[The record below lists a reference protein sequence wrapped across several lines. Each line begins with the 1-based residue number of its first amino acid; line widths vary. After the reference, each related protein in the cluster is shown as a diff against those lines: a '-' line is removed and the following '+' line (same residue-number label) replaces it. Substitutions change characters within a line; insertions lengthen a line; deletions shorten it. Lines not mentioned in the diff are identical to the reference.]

1 MRLVVLGLNHRTAP
15 LELREKVAFLDQDAA
30 DALKELA
37 AHDNFAEVVLLSTC
51 NRTEVYAATDD
62 PAAVDAAWRDL
73 VRRRRGVELTP
84 ESTYFHERRECA
96 VHLLR
101 VASGID
107 SMVLGETGI
116 LGQVREAHALASR
129 EETLGPLLG
138 RLLPAALHTGKRA
151 RTETAI
157 GQGAISH
164 AKAGVTLA
172 RKVFGDLVKRTV
184 LVVGSGVT
192 GTLTASHLA
201 EEGVTDLVFANRTAA
216 RAEGLA
222 SRYRGRAI
230 PLEEV
235 IPALAEVDVVVTAV
249 GAQEPILT
257 AAAAEPVLA
266 RRKTGRPLLVVDLG
280 VPRNVEPAL
289 GENESVFLYSV
300 DDLESLVSMN
310 LERRKREIP
319 KVTEIIEDE
328 VERYREWLS
337 SLGATP
343 VLVEM
348 RRHVDSVR
356 VETLE
361 KFGRTLSIEERE
373 QLDRFS
379 RTLMNKLL
387 HDPTLAVRECD
398 ASTPKGLSQLSWTR
412 RLFGLDPNRDGEE

>member
-1 MRLVVLGLNHRTAP
+1 
-15 LELREKVAFLDQDAA
+15 
-30 DALKELA
+30 
-37 AHDNFAEVVLLSTC
+37 
-51 NRTEVYAATDD
+51 
-62 PAAVDAAWRDL
+62 
-73 VRRRRGVELTP
+73 
-84 ESTYFHERRECA
+84 

-107 SMVLGETGI
+107 SQILGETGI
-116 LGQVREAHALASR
+116 LGQVREAYSLASR
-129 EETLGPLLG
+129 LETLGPLLG
-138 RLLPAALHTGKRA
+138 RLFPTALHAGKRA
-151 RTETAI
+151 RSETAV
-157 GQGAISH
+157 GEGAISH

-172 RKVFGDLVKRTV
+172 RKVFGDLAKRTV
-184 LVVGSGVT
+184 LVVGSGET
-192 GTLTASHLA
+192 GRLTASHLS
-201 EEGVTDLVFANRTAA
+201 EEGVTDLVFANRTPS
-216 RAEGLA
+216 RAEDLA
-222 SRYRGRAI
+222 NRHRGRAI
-230 PLEEV
+230 PLEDV
-235 IPALAEVDVVVTAV
+235 VPALAEVDVVVTAV
-249 GAQEPILT
+249 GAAEPILT
-257 AAAAEPVLA
+257 AAAAEPYLA

-289 GENESVFLYSV
+289 SEKQSVFLYAV

-319 KVTEIIEDE
+319 KVEEIVEDE

-348 RRHVDSVR
+348 RRHADTLR
-356 VETLE
+356 QETLE
-361 KFGRTLSIEERE
+361 KFGRTLAIEEKE

-379 RTLMNKLL
+379 KALMNKLL

>member
-15 LELREKVAFLDQDAA
+15 LELREQVAFLDQDAVE
-30 DALKELA
+30 ALHELA
-37 AHDNFAEVVLLSTC
+37 ARDEFAEVALLSTC
-51 NRTEVYAATDD
+51 NRTEVYAVTENPD
-62 PAAVDAAWRDL
+62 AVDAAWRDL
-73 VRRRRGVELTP
+73 VKQRRGLDLAADTV
-84 ESTYFHERRECA
+84 YRHERRDCA

-116 LGQVREAHALASR
+116 LGQVRDAHALASR

-138 RLLPAALHTGKRA
+138 RLFPAALHAGKRA
-151 RTETAI
+151 RSETAI

-172 RKVFGDLVKRTV
+172 KKVFGDLVKRTV
-184 LVVGSGVT
+184 LVVGSGAT

-216 RAEGLA
+216 RAEELA
-222 SRYRGRAI
+222 KRHRGRAI
-230 PLEEV
+230 PLEGVVE
-235 IPALAEVDVVVTAV
+235 ALSDVDVVVTAV
-249 GAQEPILT
+249 GSQEPILT
-257 AAAAEPVLA
+257 AAGAEAALD

-289 GENESVFLYSV
+289 GEKQSVFLYAV

-319 KVTEIIEDE
+319 KVEAIVEDE

-348 RRHVDSVR
+348 RRHADALR
-356 VETLE
+356 IEALE
-361 KFGRTLSIEERE
+361 KFGRTLSIEEKE

-379 RTLMNKLL
+379 KALMNKLL

-412 RLFGLDPNRDGEE
+412 RLFGLDPNRDGER